1 MIKVH
6 VFGKDGTSLKDFD
19 SYKPNKAI
27 EWINVVNP
35 GKSELLMISKKL
47 GISHKSLNDCMDPGE
62 RARVENKD
70 GYSVIILKTPLAHET
85 HIKTTSLGI
94 IISSNYIMTIH
105 PKTDLFEG
113 LMKELDFGLVHK
125 HTYQYIFSE
134 IMFKIVRDFY
144 DILDNI
150 SDNVDELENKL
161 LKSKYMIT
169 MDKALSSKKTL
180 LYFRKALITNR
191 DVVISLEKGDC
202 PYISKKSSM
211 MDIRMDSLQLMDM
224 EEIMRERLT
233 EVANLYM
240 AAISNN
246 LNITMKYFTVVA
258 TLFLMPMLITSAYGM
273 NFRTIPLSQH
283 SYGFWIIVGIVAVA
297 ITLMFV
303 LFKRKDWI

>member
-6 VFGKDGTSLKDFD
+6 VFGKEGVHVKDFD

-35 GKSELLMISKKL
+35 GREDINKISKKL
-47 GISHKSLNDCMDPGE
+47 GIGHKSLNDCLDPGE
-62 RARVENKD
+62 RARVENRD
-70 GYSVIILKTPLAHET
+70 GHSVIILKTPLAHEN

-94 IISSNYIMTIH
+94 IISGNYIMTIH
-105 PKTDLFEG
+105 PKADLFEG
-113 LMKELDFGLVHK
+113 LIKEMDLSLVHR
-125 HTYQYIFSE
+125 HTYQYIFSQ
-134 IMFKIVRDFY
+134 IMLKIVRDFY
-144 DILDNI
+144 EVLDKI

-161 LKSKYMIT
+161 LKSKALIT

-180 LYFRKALITNR
+180 LYFRKALMTNR

-273 NFRTIPLSQH
+273 NFRIIPLSQH
-283 SYGFWIIVGIVAVA
+283 SYGFWIVLGIVIAV
-297 ITLMFV
+297 ITSMFV
-303 LFKRKDWI
+303 LFRRKDWI

>member
-6 VFGKDGTSLKDFD
+6 VFGKDRISVKEFD
-19 SYKPNKAI
+19 SYRPNKAI

-35 GKSELLMISKKL
+35 GKNDLSVISKKL
-47 GISHKSLNDCMDPGE
+47 GISHKSLNDCLDPGE
-62 RARVENKD
+62 RARVENKE
-70 GYSVIILKTPLAHET
+70 GYSIIILKTPLAHENHT
-85 HIKTTSLGI
+85 KTTSLGI

-105 PKTDLFEG
+105 PKEDMFEG
-113 LMKELDFGLVHK
+113 MIKGMDLGLVHR
-125 HTYQYIFSE
+125 HTYQYLFSQ
-134 IMFKIVRDFY
+134 IMLKIVRDFY
-144 DILDNI
+144 DILDNV

-161 LKSKYMIT
+161 LKSKYLIT

-202 PYISKKSSM
+202 PYISKRSGM

-273 NFRTIPLSQH
+273 NFKMIPLAGH
-283 SYGFWIIVGIVAVA
+283 TYGFWIILGVVLAA
-297 ITLMFV
+297 IASMFA
-303 LFKRKDWI
+303 LFRRKDWI